1 MTLASPIQKRLGLIY
16 QKEKGE
22 FSMKKAFSKLTGL
35 AALTVIMLPLF
46 AQVSASGQD
55 KATELKN
62 DDAGF
67 AQTEPRDEYHKIE
80 GSWDNITTRRNCTTG
95 AAIGT
100 FPSMFTFSQGGTMW
114 EAGAGSD
121 PKLRGASHGVW
132 RFESKGVYVTAVQF
146 FRFNADGTPA
156 GRQIIRQVI
165 ELSPDWTTFTATANA
180 QVLDVNGN
188 VIANNCATG
197 VATRFE

>member
-1 MTLASPIQKRLGLIY
+1 MT
-16 QKEKGE
+16 
-22 FSMKKAFSKLTGL
+22 KAFSRLISL
-35 AALTVIMLPLF
+35 AALTLMMLPAL
-46 AQVSASGQD
+46 AQVSVYAQD
-55 KATELKN
+55 KNGELKSS
-62 DDAGF
+62 DASF
-67 AQTEPRDEYHKIE
+67 AQSEEPRNEYRKIE
-80 GSWDNITTRRNCTTG
+80 GSWNNQTTRRNCVTG
-95 AAIGT
+95 AATGT

-132 RFESKGVYVTAVQF
+132 RTESNGTYVTAVQF

-165 ELSPDWTTFTATANA
+165 ELSPDWTTYTATANI

-197 VATRFE
+197 VGTRFE

>member
-1 MTLASPIQKRLGLIY
+1 MNRT
-16 QKEKGE
+16 
-22 FSMKKAFSKLTGL
+22 FSKLAGL
-35 AALTVIMLPLF
+35 AALTVMMLPLF
-46 AQVSASGQD
+46 AQMSVSAQERVSEYKTDNSGS
-55 KATELKN
+55 
-62 DDAGF
+62 

-80 GSWDNITTRRNCTTG
+80 GSWDNVTTRRNCVTG

-121 PKLRGASHGVW
+121 PKLRSASHGVW
-132 RFESKGVYVTAVQF
+132 SFEGKGIYRTAVQF

-165 ELSPDWTTFTATANA
+165 ELSPDWTTYTATAMV